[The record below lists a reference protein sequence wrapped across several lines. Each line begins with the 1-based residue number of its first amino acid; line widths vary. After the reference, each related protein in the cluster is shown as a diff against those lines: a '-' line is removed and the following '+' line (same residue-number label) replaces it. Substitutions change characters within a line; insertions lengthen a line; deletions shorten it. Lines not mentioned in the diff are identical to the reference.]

1 MITLQDVSTTYVEHL
16 KSKPS
21 APPTPAS
28 STICSRSTSHH
39 KCSHRIPSGRSPS
52 QNACLPLKHPIPVL
66 SENTPLLFAAH
77 PTGEQDILITSPISC
92 IAPAKQGSTQTALL
106 TPANDFSRS
115 RSRPRAPAPHYDYGH
130 HVSRHSLHSQ
140 HSHQRLPALLPAVN
154 FIEVLTN
161 SPRICRLGLAPAG
174 EHQHHHHQHDH
185 DPAED
190 DEHGC
195 GRRCSVSRPVGEASN
210 VAQEAGHLQHRHHG
224 DSTPLPT
231 VGRKRQIVGIL
242 VRGI

>member
-1 MITLQDVSTTYVEHL
+1 M

-21 APPTPAS
+21 APPTPTS

-39 KCSHRIPSGRSPS
+39 KCSHPTLSGRSPS
-52 QNACLPLKHPIPVL
+52 QKPIAVV

-77 PTGEQDILITSPISC
+77 ATGEQDVFITSSISC
-92 IAPAKQGSTQTALL
+92 IAQGSTQTALL

-115 RSRPRAPAPHYDYGH
+115 RSRPCTPAPHYDYGH
-130 HVSRHSLHSQ
+130 HASRHSLHSQ

-195 GRRCSVSRPVGEASN
+195 GRCCSVSRPVGEASN